1 MIKLNT
7 RIKICALA
15 MFAIVVVSGCKKAA
29 DTYTP
34 EKEASEIANW
44 LDTMVKNNSNID
56 TTSTGLFYIVDK
68 AGAGATVKSGD
79 AVTVQY
85 TGKFLDGTVFDSSSS
100 FSYVHKAAGQRM
112 IQGWE
117 EGIEV
122 MKKGESAV
130 FLIPSAKAYG
140 NDGNSVIPPYTP
152 LIFVIGIIDI
162 K

>member
-1 MIKLNT
+1 MKLNT
-7 RIKICALA
+7 RVKICAVALMA
-15 MFAIVVVSGCKKAA
+15 VVAVSGCKKAVVNN
-29 DTYTP
+29 TP
-34 EKEASEIANW
+34 EKEASAMANW
-44 LDTMVKNNSNID
+44 LDTMVKNKSNID

-68 AGAGATVKSGD
+68 AGTGATVKSGD

-85 TGKFLDGTVFDSSSS
+85 TGKFLDGTVFDSSTS

-140 NDGNSVIPPYTP
+140 TDGNSVIPPYTP
-152 LIFVIGIIDI
+152 LIFVIEVIDI